1 MNDAHY
7 HLVINHFP
15 IIGTIFGVGI
25 LIAGLVLKRTVLQQA
40 AFVLFIISAL
50 TGFLAMYT
58 GEGAEEL
65 VENLA
70 GVGNN
75 IIHEHEELAEK
86 LAVVLYAL
94 GALSLT
100 TLFLQVKNNGFAK
113 IATYITLSVALVAV
127 VLGKEV
133 GTSGGEVRHTEI
145 RTTSTGSTVQQTV
158 DQAPSSSEQEE
169 ED

>member
-1 MNDAHY
+1 MNNAHY

-25 LIAGLVLKRTVLQQA
+25 LIAGLVLKRTLLQNT
-40 AFVLFIISAL
+40 AFVLFILSAL

-58 GEGAEEL
+58 GEGAEEM
-65 VENLA
+65 VENLPT
-70 GVGNN
+70 VGHN

-86 LAVVLYAL
+86 FAALLYAL
-94 GALSLT
+94 GALSLV
-100 TLFLQVKNNGFAK
+100 TLILQYLRNRFAK
-113 IATYITLSVALVAV
+113 TAALVTLGLALLAV

-145 RTTSTGSTVQQTV
+145 RSVSDGAQLPQT
-158 DQAPSSSEQEE
+158 AEHEQE
-169 ED
+169 D

>member
-15 IIGTIFGVGI
+15 IMGTIFGVGI
-25 LIAGLVLKRTVLQQA
+25 LIAGLVLKRMILQQT

-65 VENLA
+65 VENLP
-70 GVGNN
+70 GIGHT

-86 LAVVLYAL
+86 FAVVLYAL
-94 GALSLT
+94 GLLSMA
-100 TLFLQVKNNGFAK
+100 TLFLQIKKNGFAK
-113 IATYITLSVALVAV
+113 IAVYVTLILSLLAV
-127 VLGKEV
+127 VLGKAV

-145 RTTSTGSTVQQTV
+145 RTTSADTTAQQKT
-158 DQAPSSSEQEE
+158 DQTPSSEQEE
-169 ED
+169 EE

>member
-25 LIAGLVLKRTVLQQA
+25 LIVGLVLKRTLLQNT
-40 AFVLFIISAL
+40 AFVLFILSAF

-58 GEGAEEL
+58 GEGAEEM
-65 VENLA
+65 VENLPT
-70 GVGNN
+70 VGHN

-86 LAVVLYAL
+86 FAALLYAL
-94 GALSLT
+94 GALSLV
-100 TLFLQVKNNGFAK
+100 TLILQFMHNRFAK
-113 IATYITLSVALVAV
+113 TATFLTLGLALLAV
-127 VLGKEV
+127 VLGKDV

-145 RTTSTGSTVQQTV
+145 RSVSDGAQELQS
-158 DQAPSSSEQEE
+158 AEQEQ

>member
-15 IIGTIFGVGI
+15 IVGTIFGVGI
-25 LIAGLVLKRTVLQQA
+25 LIAGLVLKRTVLQQT

-65 VENLA
+65 VENLP
-70 GVGNN
+70 GVGHT

-94 GALSLT
+94 GLLSLA
-100 TLFLQVKNNGFAK
+100 TLFLQIKKNGFAK
-113 IATYITLSVALVAV
+113 IATYVTLSLALVAV

-145 RTTSTGSTVQQTV
+145 RTTAADTTVQQQA
-158 DQAPSSSEQEE
+158 DLAPSSEKEE
-169 ED
+169 EE

>member
-25 LIAGLVLKRTVLQQA
+25 LIAGLVLKRTLLQNT
-40 AFVLFIISAL
+40 AFVLFILSAL
-50 TGFLAMYT
+50 TGFLSMYT
-58 GEGAEEL
+58 GEGAEEM
-65 VENLA
+65 VENLPT
-70 GVGNN
+70 VGHN

-86 LAVVLYAL
+86 FAALLYAL
-94 GALSLT
+94 GVLSLF
-100 TLFLQVKNNGFAK
+100 TLILHHLRNRFAK
-113 IATYITLSVALVAV
+113 TATFLTLGLALFAV

-145 RTTSTGSTVQQTV
+145 RSVSDGAQLPQTT
-158 DQAPSSSEQEE
+158 EQEQ

>member
-25 LIAGLVLKRTVLQQA
+25 LIVGLGLKRTLLQNT
-40 AFVLFIISAL
+40 AFVLFILSAL

-58 GEGAEEL
+58 GEGAEEM
-65 VENLA
+65 VENLPT
-70 GVGNN
+70 VGHN

-86 LAVVLYAL
+86 FVALLYAL
-94 GALSLT
+94 GALSLV
-100 TLFLQVKNNGFAK
+100 TLILHNLRNRFAK
-113 IATYITLSVALVAV
+113 IAAFLTLGLALLAV

-145 RTTSTGSTVQQTV
+145 RSVSDGAQELQS
-158 DQAPSSSEQEE
+158 AEQEQ

>member
-25 LIAGLVLKRTVLQQA
+25 LIAGLVLKRTALQQA

-65 VENLA
+65 VENLP
-70 GVGNN
+70 GVGHN

-86 LAVVLYAL
+86 LAVVLYTL
-94 GALSLT
+94 GALSLA

-127 VLGKEV
+127 GLGKEV
-133 GTSGGEVRHTEI
+133 GTSGG
-145 RTTSTGSTVQQTV
+145 
-158 DQAPSSSEQEE
+158 
-169 ED
+169 

>member
-15 IIGTIFGVGI
+15 IIGTIFGVGF
-25 LIAGLVLKRTVLQQA
+25 LIAGLVLKRTVLQQV

-65 VENLA
+65 VENLP
-70 GVGNN
+70 GVGHN

-94 GALSLT
+94 GALSLA

-113 IATYITLSVALVAV
+113 IATYITLSVAIVAV

-145 RTTSTGSTVQQTV
+145 RTTSIGSTEQQIAN
-158 DQAPSSSEQEE
+158 QAPSSEQEE

>member
-25 LIAGLVLKRTVLQQA
+25 LIAGLVLKRTLLQNT
-40 AFVLFIISAL
+40 AFVLFILSAL

-58 GEGAEEL
+58 GEGAEEM
-65 VENLA
+65 VENLPT
-70 GVGNN
+70 VGHN

-86 LAVVLYAL
+86 FAALLYAL
-94 GALSLT
+94 GALSLV
-100 TLFLQVKNNGFAK
+100 TLILQLMHNPFAK
-113 IATYITLSVALVAV
+113 TATFLTLGLALLAV

-145 RTTSTGSTVQQTV
+145 RSVSDGAQLLQT
-158 DQAPSSSEQEE
+158 AEQEQ